1 MTNVKKTKRTT
12 VKFLKGEK
20 FMYLLLALLLLAI
33 PMFNVYTSS
42 MLSETNTKVE
52 RLKAKIEKQERTNQS
67 LSMQVDEL
75 VSLENIQSIAKE
87 YGLSYNNGNIKSIGG
102 E

>member
-1 MTNVKKTKRTT
+1 MANKKTK
-12 VKFLKGEK
+12 KLKLLKGEK
-20 FMYLLLALLLLAI
+20 FMYFLLIVLLLAI

-42 MLSETNTKVE
+42 LLSETNTKVE
-52 RLKAKIEKQERTNQS
+52 RLKNKIDNQKSTNQS

-75 VSLENIQSIAKE
+75 VSLDNIQNVAEE
-87 YGLSYNNGNIKSIGG
+87 YGLSYNNGNIKSLGQ